1 MSDWNVIRYGTD
13 SSNRP
18 IFMSVYM
25 RDWWEGVLRE
35 LSFTPV
41 IVQGAWMSKA
51 GGGASASAGYH
62 DGGGCLDIRTRD
74 LSSAQLSELNRV
86 VRTRGAAGWPRD
98 YAHGGMDPHYHLVLG
113 TDHDIDDGARWQWQR
128 YIDGRDGLSSDGPDY
143 VWRPSPV
150 VTKPPEDDLPFT
162 EKELRAMFREEARAA
177 VNEVLDVDM
186 NAIEPKGDALFRGV
200 TLRNAIKAIYRA
212 TVSATARKGSL

>member
-212 TVSATARKGSL
+212 TVSATTRKGSL